1 METFDKNTLN
11 VFLLYSS
18 GLVCLL

>member
-1 METFDKNTLN
+1 METFDKNTQN